1 MLTESPNQ
9 CPQHSHWFNGA
20 VERQATMPF
29 VLFGLDLASS
39 L

>member
-9 CPQHSHWFNGA
+9 CLPHSHWFNC
-20 VERQATMPF
+20 VVQRQASIPF

-39 L
+39 V